1 MRGTL
6 KKMLT
11 ELGQPVQYQLPLGD
25 QLLPLNDLIGK
36 NLQLKYTG
44 SIACIHCSRVSKKS
58 FGQGYCYPCFKKL
71 AQCDMCI
78 MKPEQCHYSK
88 GTCREPEWGE
98 EFCMRNHYVY
108 LANSSGIKVGIT
120 RETQIPVRW
129 IDQGA
134 IQAIP
139 IIKVSTRLLSGLV
152 EVLIAKK
159 IPDKT
164 NWRTMLKG
172 QNERLDMELL
182 RDQLLE
188 ECAEG
193 ISLLQEQHGAENIEI
208 LNSDKS
214 VDIEYP
220 VLEYPDKIR
229 SLNFDKEPEI
239 SAVLQGIK
247 GQYMIFDTGVINIRK
262 FTGYEIQ
269 LGNA

>member
-6 KKMLT
+6 KKMIT

-25 QLLPLNDLIGK
+25 QLLPLNDLIGE
-36 NLQLKYTG
+36 NLQLRYTG
-44 SIACIHCSRVSKKS
+44 NISCIHCSRVSKKS
-58 FGQGYCYPCFKKL
+58 FGHGYCYPCFKKL
-71 AQCDMCI
+71 AQCDLCI
-78 MKPEQCHYSK
+78 MKPEQCHYFK

-120 RETQIPVRW
+120 RETQIPFRW

-139 IIKVSTRLLSGLV
+139 FIKVSTRLLSGLV
-152 EVLIAKK
+152 EVLIAKR

-172 QNERLDMELL
+172 QNERLDMELF

-188 ECAEG
+188 ECAED
-193 ISLLQEQHGAENIEI
+193 ISLLQEQNGAENIEI
-208 LNSDKS
+208 LSTEKS
-214 VDIEYP
+214 IDIEYP

-239 SAVLQGIK
+239 NTVLQGIK
-247 GQYMIFDTGVINIRK
+247 GQYLIFDTGVINIRK

-269 LGNA
+269 LENI